1 MSALRPPSGRSLD
14 VACIGN
20 AIVDVLAHTDDSF
33 LDRHGMVKGAMQLID
48 TEAATRI
55 YADMPP
61 AVEISGGSA
70 GNTAAGVAGFG
81 GSVAFVGKVA
91 DDTLGQVFGH
101 DIRAAGVEFDVRP
114 ASGPHAARGTAR
126 CLILVSPDAQRTMN
140 TYLGVAALLEP
151 DDIEVQLVARS
162 KVVYCEGY
170 LWDEP
175 VAKAALRKA
184 MDTAHEMGTTVAFTL
199 SDGFCVDRHRAEFLD
214 LVEHRIDILFA
225 NSDEIC
231 SLYEVDDIEEAAR
244 RVQGHC
250 SIACLTRSEEGS
262 VVLTAGGER
271 IVVPAAPTDVVDT
284 TGAGDL
290 YAAGFLAGWAR
301 GADLET
307 AGRMAAIAA
316 AEAISHLGARP
327 QADLAALMQSPA

>member
-1 MSALRPPSGRSLD
+1 MSALRPPGGRTVD

-33 LDRHGMVKGAMQLID
+33 LDRHGMVKGSMQLID

-55 YADMPP
+55 YDAMPP

-70 GNTAAGVAGFG
+70 GNTAAGVAAYGA
-81 GSVAFVGKVA
+81 SAAFVGKVA
-91 DDTLGQVFGH
+91 DDTLGAVFGH
-101 DIRAAGVEFDVRP
+101 DIRAAGVEFTSAP
-114 ASGPHAARGTAR
+114 ASGPEAARGTAR

-151 DDIEVQLVARS
+151 DDVEVELIARS
-162 KVVYCEGY
+162 SVVYCEGY

-184 MDTAHEMGTTVAFTL
+184 MDTAHDLGTPVSFTL

-225 NSDEIC
+225 NEDEIC
-231 SLYEVDDIEEAAR
+231 SLYEVDDFEEAAR

-250 SIACLTRSEEGS
+250 AVACLTRSEKGS
-262 VVLTAGGER
+262 VILTAEGVR
-271 IVVPAAPTDVVDT
+271 IDVPAAPTEVVDT

-307 AGRMAAIAA
+307 AGRMAAVAA
-316 AEAISHLGARP
+316 AEVISHLGARP
-327 QADLAALMQSPA
+327 QADLAELLEVHP

>member
-1 MSALRPPSGRSLD
+1 MSALRPPGGRTVD

-33 LDRHGMVKGAMQLID
+33 LDRHGMVKGSMQLID
-48 TEAATRI
+48 TEAATAI

-70 GNTAAGVAGFG
+70 GNTAAGVAAFG
-81 GSVAFVGKVA
+81 ASAAFVGKVA
-91 DDTLGQVFGH
+91 DDILGDVFGH
-101 DIRAAGVEFDVRP
+101 DIRAAGVEFDSVP
-114 ASGPHAARGTAR
+114 ASGPDAAKGTAR

-140 TYLGVAALLEP
+140 TYLGVAAQLGP
-151 DDIEVQLVARS
+151 DDVPVELIARS
-162 KVVYCEGY
+162 SVVYCEGY

-184 MDTAHEMGTTVAFTL
+184 MDAAHELGTAVSFTL

-225 NSDEIC
+225 NEDEIC
-231 SLYEVDDIEEAAR
+231 SLYEVDDFDEAAR

-250 SIACLTRSEEGS
+250 AIACLTRSEKGS
-262 VVLTAGGER
+262 VILTAEGER
-271 IVVPAAPTDVVDT
+271 IDVPAAATDVVDT

-301 GADLET
+301 GADLAT
-307 AGRMAAIAA
+307 SGTMAAVAA
-316 AEAISHLGARP
+316 AEVISHLGARP
-327 QADLAALMQSPA
+327 QSDLAELLEARA